1 MPNIMFNIPRLPKM
15 GSFDRVVNFPDSRMT
30 SLLAGTAA
38 LTLAGLFLAPVR
50 AIAAESTENDTHV
63 IVVTGHPDPEGRLP
77 DQTIPQAVSAIS
89 ADFIVK
95 QAPTLNAFQLVS
107 LLPGANVSSS
117 DPYGLSNY
125 SSLTLRGFGQDQIGV
140 LMEGAPQNDI
150 GYYYAY
156 PSQFADAE
164 TCARFRSLK
173 ARAISIHPQS
183 PALVAC
189 FRYGWMIPRSI
200 GNCSS
205 TYQPDPIT
213 CGALLPG
220 STPARLGQAASGRSS
235 PTRTAAPTI
244 GAGLAMINGSMSM
257 QSC

>member
-1 MPNIMFNIPRLPKM
+1 MFNIPRLPKM
-15 GSFDRVVNFPDSRMT
+15 GSFDCVENFLQNRMT

-77 DQTIPQAVSAIS
+77 DQTTPQAVSAIS

-164 TCARFRSLK
+164 NLRQISL
-173 ARAISIHPQS
+173 AQ
-183 PALVAC
+183 
-189 FRYGWMIPRSI
+189 
-200 GNCSS
+200 
-205 TYQPDPIT
+205 
-213 CGALLPG
+213 GAG
-220 STPARLGQAASGRSS
+220 DIDS
-235 PTRTAAPTI
+235 PTVVS
-244 GAGLAMINGSMSM
+244 AGGFLSLWLDDPKEHRELLDRKSVV
-257 QSC
+257 